1 MEKTRNLQIG
11 GIIKIPAGKLEEFKQ
26 IATECTNLVR
36 EKDTKTLKYDW
47 FLNSDQTEC
56 EIREEYKSSEA
67 VIEHVINL
75 GGTLQKLLTD
85 FPPERF
91 AVYGDPSPQLLEML
105 KGVDTKFYSFFQG
118 LE

>member
-1 MEKTRNLQIG
+1 MEKKSNLQLG
-11 GIIKIPAGKLEEFKQ
+11 GIIKIPEGRLEEFKQ
-26 IATECTNLVR
+26 IATKCTKLVR
-36 EKDTKTLKYDW
+36 EKDTETLKYDW

-67 VIEHVINL
+67 VIKHVMNL
-75 GGTLQKLLTD
+75 GETLQKLLND

-105 KGVDTKFYSFFQG
+105 KGVDAKLLSFFLG